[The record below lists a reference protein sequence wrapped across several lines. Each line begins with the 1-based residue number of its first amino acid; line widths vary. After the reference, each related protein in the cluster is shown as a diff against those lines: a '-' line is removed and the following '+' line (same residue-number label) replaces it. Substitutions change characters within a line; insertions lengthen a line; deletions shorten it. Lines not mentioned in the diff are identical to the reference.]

1 MKQSL
6 KIALAAASTM
16 LIAAC
21 ASQDPQ
27 INPNN
32 YGGSHPVQRT
42 MAMGMDTIVFI
53 DHELNRTDIRKSFT
67 GDQLIDTV
75 KLTVESSGVRRSA
88 TGTLE
93 VWAVLRN
100 RTDYDLQAEGKTQFY
115 DNGQAPLTDQSAW
128 KRVYIPAN
136 GTSVYR
142 ESSLNQLAEH
152 FIVEVREGR

>member
-1 MKQSL
+1 MKHS
-6 KIALAAASTM
+6 LAAVITGV
-16 LIAAC
+16 AAITLAGC
-21 ASQDPQ
+21 ASNNPD

-42 MAMGMDTIVFI
+42 ADMKMDTIVFI
-53 DHELNRTDIRKSFT
+53 DHELNRTDIRKTFMQET
-67 GDQLIDTV
+67 LIDTV
-75 KLTVESSGVRRSA
+75 KVTVESSGVRKTA
-88 TGTLE
+88 AGTLE

-115 DNGQAPLTDQSAW
+115 DGGKAPLTDQSAW
-128 KRVYIPAN
+128 KRVYLPAN

-142 ESSLNQLAEH
+142 ETSLNQMAEH